1 MHLQYLEKANKS
13 LEVAKWCLEN
23 RYFDDCANRCYY
35 AILRAGVA
43 ALIAIGIASKEGSR
57 RIHGWVQAHF
67 PAECIRRR
75 KIYPARIASY
85 IAEVRYHRE
94 IADYSENSV
103 STKTASGLY
112 RKAEE
117 FVTLVKKELERNE
130 R

>member
-1 MHLQYLEKANKS
+1 MHPQYLGKANKS
-13 LEVAKWCLEN
+13 LEVARWCLEN
-23 RYFDDCANRCYY
+23 KYFDDCANRCYY
-35 AILRAGVA
+35 AILRAAVA
-43 ALIAIGIASKEGSR
+43 ALIAVGISRKESSKRMHEW
-57 RIHGWVQAHF
+57 IQARF

-85 IAEVRYHRE
+85 IADVRYHRE

-103 STKTASGLY
+103 SVKTASGLY

-117 FVTLVKKELERNE
+117 FVTLVNKELEKNE